1 MTLKELRKEKE
12 LTQVKAAEIVGV
24 SLRSYKQY
32 ENDDSKVSSFKYKYI
47 FDILSKYNYID
58 EKHGLLTISKIEVMV
73 TKVLSNYDVSYC
85 YLFGSYAKGTP
96 NETSDVDLLV
106 ATDIT
111 GMDFY
116 GLAEHLREEL
126 HKEVDLLNLDQ
137 LLNNKKLLNEVLKG
151 GIKIYE
157 RKWAR

>member
-1 MTLKELRKEKE
+1 MTLKELRIEKE
-12 LTQVKAAEIVGV
+12 LTQVNAAKIVGI

-32 ENDDSKVSSFKYKYI
+32 ENDNTKVNSFKYKYI
-47 FDILSKYNYID
+47 FETISKYNYID
-58 EKHGLLTISKIEVMV
+58 EKHGLLTVNKIKQIV

-96 NETSDVDLLV
+96 SETSDVDLIIS
-106 ATDIT
+106 TNIT

-126 HKEVDLLNLDQ
+126 HKEVDLLNIDQ
-137 LLNNKKLLNEVLKG
+137 LLNNKELLNDVLKG
-151 GIKIYE
+151 GIKIYDRAE
-157 RKWAR
+157 QR